1 MYAEG
6 LFVSRQK
13 KQVNVYGRN
22 KIQGFKVKIQS
33 PWGKDG
39 KDKDKKR
46 KACPTRKKA
55 PQKYSPASRRTHN
68 KSTKYRFNME
78 RCKKDY
84 ERKIQY

>member
-22 KIQGFKVKIQS
+22 KIQGFKIKIQS

-55 PQKYSPASRRTHN
+55 PKNTQEK
-68 KSTKYRFNME
+68 KSTKCGFYME